1 MNSSAYQVAAYAT
14 EKVFQGELK
23 EAEGMLLRDQ
33 IFFYVVFWREVR
45 TWFRF
50 LTFL

>member
-1 MNSSAYQVAAYAT
+1 MNSSAYQLT

-33 IFFYVVFWREVR
+33 IFFYVVF
-45 TWFRF
+45 
-50 LTFL
+50 